1 MDSMSHQI
9 MNPGGGE
16 ERTNMGDS
24 QPLKVDHL
32 IMDEATVSAN
42 RPTIVLPEVILNS
55 LAPRSLCLI

>member
-1 MDSMSHQI
+1 MDSTSHQI

-24 QPLKVDHL
+24 HPLKVDHL